1 MAHVQVEGE
10 IGATPDAV
18 WELVGDFGGLVKAL
32 GGSVDLEGEGIG
44 TVRTIK
50 RGSRPAI
57 VERLDA
63 LDIGAKS
70 ITYSILEAG
79 PLPVRNYQATMRL
92 APAGE
97 SATTLTW
104 FSDFEPEGVSEED
117 AIKAVKGVYDG
128 GIAGLQRHFG
138 G

>member
-1 MAHVQVEGE
+1 
-10 IGATPDAV
+10 
-18 WELVGDFGGLVKAL
+18 
-32 GGSVDLEGEGIG
+32 
-44 TVRTIK
+44 
-50 RGSRPAI
+50 

-63 LDIGAKS
+63 LDHDAKS

-79 PLPVRNYQATMRL
+79 PLPVRNYQATMQL
-92 APAGE
+92 APSGE

-128 GIAGLQRHFG
+128 GIAGLQRHFEG
-138 G
+138 